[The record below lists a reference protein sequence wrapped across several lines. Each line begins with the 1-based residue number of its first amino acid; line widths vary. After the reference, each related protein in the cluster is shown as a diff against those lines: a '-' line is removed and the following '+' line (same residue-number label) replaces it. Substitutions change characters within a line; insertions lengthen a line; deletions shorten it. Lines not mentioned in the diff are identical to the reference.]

1 MQMLKGD
8 LHAFPEEVK
17 LFESL
22 GTRKTFR
29 GGDGNIYHQLNIP
42 GSYHG
47 KNNWYDG
54 SFEFI
59 KDSSG
64 EINHRFFRKQ

>member
-1 MQMLKGD
+1 M
-8 LHAFPEEVK
+8 
-17 LFESL
+17 
-22 GTRKTFR
+22 
-29 GGDGNIYHQLNIP
+29 
-42 GSYHG
+42 SYHG

-64 EINHRFFRKQ
+64 KINHRLFRKKK